1 MLRNIFRNHSIKR
14 SMIVFVAVIVFIP
27 MVATGIYFYA
37 VVSSI
42 LSNQLLNKLNDFT
55 NETNKLIYSQFE
67 STSNLFFN
75 LINSKDITRNLSLLK
90 TNNVQSATQIKIRD
104 TLQRGVQHNL
114 FFNYAW
120 ESGLINSIFMF
131 NVDEKD
137 YFYLRY
143 DSLKL
148 INTENYSELVRKH
161 RNQNSRFEIIP
172 PTAANPTLFYIR
184 NFFDENDSSL
194 KGTIVLDINE
204 NIISKTYEGISQYTG
219 SQGMIF
225 NNDGI
230 VVSAT
235 DKSMLGKKAPSELLA
250 QKLTSSAKQI
260 KINNE
265 RFWIAAKEINGYD
278 LTSLIIVPEK
288 SVFLDLNKSIR
299 DYLYIIALL
308 VIVFVVIGI
317 FYSTHVIRHIKDL
330 IEKMEKVQKGN
341 YNARMGGYKEIELI
355 RLSNIFN
362 KMINRIDYLF
372 NEVYNNQ
379 LLIKE
384 AELKS
389 LQAQINPHFLF
400 NVLLTIGWKAKMSN
414 NDTIYKMVSSLSEL
428 LQASIYTD
436 SSQTTTIREEMKYV
450 EYYLYLQ
457 KERFGDKFTIQ
468 VNIDQSIMDYSLPKL
483 CIQPIV
489 ENAIV
494 HGLENKIAQGNLYIN
509 AYEDFG
515 IINIEIADD
524 GVGFDTAELDLAGN
538 SKAASRKHKKNHTH
552 IGLINVN
559 KRMKFMYGEKYEI
572 AIRSEQ
578 GKGTTVA
585 IRIPAQQGGAPFVS
599 GHDSR

>member
-1 MLRNIFRNHSIKR
+1 MLRNFFTNHSIKR
-14 SMIVFVAVIVFIP
+14 NMIVFVAVIVLIP

-42 LSNQLLNKLNDFT
+42 LSNQVLNKLNDFT
-55 NETNKLIYSQFE
+55 VETNKLIYSQFE

-75 LINSKDITRNLSLLK
+75 LINNKDITQNISHLN
-90 TNNVQSATQIKIRD
+90 TDNVQPANQIIIRD
-104 TLQRGVQHNL
+104 SLQKGVQHNL

-120 ESGLINSIFMF
+120 ESGLINSIFIF
-131 NVDEKD
+131 NVDVKD

-148 INTENYSELVRKH
+148 INTDNYSELVRNY

-172 PTAANPTLFYIR
+172 PTAVNPTIFYIR
-184 NFFDENDSSL
+184 NFYDENDSSL

-204 NIISKTYEGISQYTG
+204 NMISKTYEGFNQYPG
-219 SQGMIF
+219 SKGMIF
-225 NNDGI
+225 NNDGV

-235 DKSMLGKKAPSELLA
+235 DKSMLGKKAPDVLLA
-250 QKLTSSAKQI
+250 QKMTGTAKQI
-260 KINNE
+260 KINNQK
-265 RFWIAAKEINGYD
+265 FWIAAKEISGYE
-278 LTSLIIVPEK
+278 LTSLIVVPEK
-288 SVFLDLNKSIR
+288 SVFMDLNKSIR
-299 DYLYIIALL
+299 NYLYIIALL
-308 VIVFVVIGI
+308 VIIFVVIGI
-317 FYSTHVIRHIKDL
+317 FYSSNVIRHIKDL
-330 IEKMEKVQKGN
+330 IEKMEKVQRGN

-400 NVLLTIGWKAKMSN
+400 NVLLSIGWKAKMSKN
-414 NDTIYKMVSSLSEL
+414 ETIYKMVSSLSEL
-428 LQASIYTD
+428 LQASIFTD

-457 KERFGDKFTIQ
+457 KERFGDKFIIQ
-468 VNIDQSIMDYSLPKL
+468 VNIDPSIMDYSVPKL

-494 HGLENKIAQGNLYIN
+494 HGLENKISQGSLWIN
-509 AYEDFG
+509 AYEELG

-524 GVGFDTAELDLAGN
+524 GVGFDTADLDLEKENKTA
-538 SKAASRKHKKNHTH
+538 SKKTDKNHTR

-559 KRMKFMYGEKYEI
+559 TRMKFMYGEKYEI
-572 AIRSEQ
+572 AIHSEK

-585 IRIPAQQGGAPFVS
+585 IRIPAQ
-599 GHDSR
+599 